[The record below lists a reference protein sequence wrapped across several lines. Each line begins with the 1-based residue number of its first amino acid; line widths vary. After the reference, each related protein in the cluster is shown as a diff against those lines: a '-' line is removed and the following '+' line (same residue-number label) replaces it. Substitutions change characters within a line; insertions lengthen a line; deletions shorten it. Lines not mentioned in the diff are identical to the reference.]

1 MALSLTRLP
10 FVSETDPTNTTQ
22 GERSGENAPAVTK
35 RAWYRRLANLAA
47 LGLLWALALA
57 VAFGSLI
64 SPRSAHAAGLGTSSR
79 IIAPPRVTEG
89 QAARYL
95 VPKYNGEYTD
105 ANVGYIVGRDFDVSV
120 RAGVDPLVVI
130 AQLSHET
137 GHLSS
142 YWSQRPRR
150 NPAGIGVTGAPGAGV
165 SFPRWSDSVD
175 AHVGR
180 LLAYALPKGAG
191 TAEQKRLIARAL
203 SWRPLPD
210 SYRGSARTISGLQGR
225 WATDRSYA
233 AKLAR
238 VGDAIDATR

>member
-1 MALSLTRLP
+1 MRGTSP
-10 FVSETDPTNTTQ
+10 SY
-22 GERSGENAPAVTK
+22 K
-35 RAWYRRLANLAA
+35 
-47 LGLLWALALA
+47 LWALALVIA
-57 VAFGSLI
+57 VGSLV
-64 SPRSAHAAGLGTSSR
+64 SPPSAHATGLDTSSR

-89 QAARYL
+89 QVVRYL
-95 VPKYNGEYTD
+95 VPKYNGRYTD
-105 ANVGYIVGRDFDVSV
+105 ADVRWIVARYFDVAPKV
-120 RAGVDPLVVI
+120 GIDPLVAI
-130 AQLSHET
+130 AQMDHET
-137 GHLSS
+137 AHLSS

-180 LLAYALPKGAG
+180 LLAYALPKGTG
-191 TAEQKRLIARAL
+191 SAEQKRLIARAL

-210 SYRGSARTISGLQGR
+210 SYRGSARTIYGLQGR
-225 WATDRSYA
+225 WATDRYYA

>member
-1 MALSLTRLP
+1 MRNTSASL
-10 FVSETDPTNTTQ
+10 
-22 GERSGENAPAVTK
+22 K
-35 RAWYRRLANLAA
+35 
-47 LGLLWALALA
+47 LWALALVIA
-57 VAFGSLI
+57 FLSLVAPGST
-64 SPRSAHAAGLGTSSR
+64 HAAGLDTSSR

-89 QAARYL
+89 QVVRYL
-95 VPKYNGEYTD
+95 VPKYNGAYTD
-105 ANVGYIVGRDFDVSV
+105 ADVRWIVDRYFDVAPKV
-120 RAGVDPLVVI
+120 GVDPLV
-130 AQLSHET
+130 ATTQMDHET

-165 SFPRWSDSVD
+165 SFPRWSASVD

-191 TAEQKRLIARAL
+191 TAEQKRLIAIAL

-210 SYRGSARTISGLQGR
+210 SYRGSARTIYGLQGR
-225 WATDRSYA
+225 WATDRYYA

>member
-1 MALSLTRLP
+1 MR
-10 FVSETDPTNTTQ
+10 NT
-22 GERSGENAPAVTK
+22 SAFIK
-35 RAWYRRLANLAA
+35 
-47 LGLLWALALA
+47 LWALAL
-57 VAFGSLI
+57 VIPFGSLVAPQ
-64 SPRSAHAAGLGTSSR
+64 STHAAGLGTSSP
-79 IIAPPRVTEG
+79 IVAPPRVTEG
-89 QAARYL
+89 QAVRYL

-105 ANVGYIVGRDFDVSV
+105 ADVRYIVGRDFDVSV

-130 AQLSHET
+130 SQMSHET
-137 GHLSS
+137 AHLSS

-150 NPAGIGVTGAPGAGV
+150 NPAGIGVTGAPGAGM
-165 SFPRWSDSVD
+165 SFPRWSNSVD

-210 SYRGSARTISGLQGR
+210 SYRGSARTIYGLQGR
-225 WATDRSYA
+225 WATDRYYA

-238 VGDAIDATR
+238 VGDAVDATR

>member
-1 MALSLTRLP
+1 MRNTSASTRLWA
-10 FVSETDPTNTTQ
+10 F
-22 GERSGENAPAVTK
+22 
-35 RAWYRRLANLAA
+35 A
-47 LGLLWALALA
+47 L
-57 VAFGSLI
+57 VIAFGSLA
-64 SPRSAHAAGLGTSSR
+64 SPPSTHAAGLDTSSR
-79 IIAPPRVTEG
+79 IIASPRVAEG
-89 QAARYL
+89 QAVRYL
-95 VPKYNGEYTD
+95 VPKYNGAYTD
-105 ANVGYIVGRDFDVSV
+105 ADVRYIVGRDFDVAV
-120 RAGVDPLVVI
+120 KAGVDPLVVI
-130 AQLSHET
+130 AQMSHET

-165 SFPRWSDSVD
+165 SFPRWYHSVD

-191 TAEQKRLIARAL
+191 TAEQKRLIAIAL

-210 SYRGSARTISGLQGR
+210 SYRGSARTIYGLQGR
-225 WATDRSYA
+225 WATDRYYA

>member
-1 MALSLTRLP
+1 MQNTSASTRLW
-10 FVSETDPTNTTQ
+10 T
-22 GERSGENAPAVTK
+22 
-35 RAWYRRLANLAA
+35 LALVLA
-47 LGLLWALALA
+47 LG
-57 VAFGSLI
+57 SLV
-64 SPRSAHAAGLGTSSR
+64 SPQITHAAGLDTNSR

-89 QAARYL
+89 QAVHYL
-95 VPKYNGEYTD
+95 VPKYNGQYTD
-105 ANVGYIVGRDFDVSV
+105 ANVRYIVGRDFDVSV

-130 AQLSHET
+130 AQMSHET
-137 GHLSS
+137 GGLSS

-150 NPAGIGVTGAPGAGV
+150 NPAGIGVSGAPGAGV

-203 SWRPLPD
+203 SWRSLPD
-210 SYRGSARTISGLQGR
+210 SYRGSARTIHGLQGR
-225 WATDRSYA
+225 WATDRYYA

-238 VGDAIDATR
+238 VGDAVDATR